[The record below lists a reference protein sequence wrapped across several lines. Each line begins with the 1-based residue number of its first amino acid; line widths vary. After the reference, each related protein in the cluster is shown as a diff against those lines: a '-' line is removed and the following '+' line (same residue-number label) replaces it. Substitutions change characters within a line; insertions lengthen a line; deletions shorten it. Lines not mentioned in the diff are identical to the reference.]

1 MTLEKQIPLSK
12 VASPMER
19 LLAIMAALRDP
30 VAGCPWDVE
39 QTFETIAP
47 YTLEE
52 AYEVH
57 DAITRG
63 NLNDL
68 REELGDLLLQVVF
81 HAQMAAEQKEFTFDD
96 VVTSLCDKL
105 IYRHPHVFGDVKVNN
120 AAEVIG
126 VWDARKKEEKKSG
139 LQDSAI
145 DGVTQGLP
153 ALMRAQKLQKKA
165 AKAGFVWPDL
175 NACWDKVEEELQEV
189 KTEIKNGPKS
199 EKAAE
204 ELGDLIFC
212 LVNYARMAGHDA
224 ESMLTRTNTKF
235 ETRFRLM
242 EKILIQENKDMPSVP
257 LQEMLTA
264 WSKTKE
270 SK

>member
-1 MTLEKQIPLSK
+1 MATPKSIPP
-12 VASPMER
+12 SPDIPAMDR
-19 LLAIMAALRDP
+19 LLQIMAALRDP
-30 VAGCPWDVE
+30 ASGCPWDVE
-39 QTFETIAP
+39 QTFQTIAP

-81 HAQMAAEQKEFTFDD
+81 HAQMAAEQKAFTFDD
-96 VVTSLCDKL
+96 VVSSLCEKL

-120 AAEVIG
+120 AADVVG
-126 VWDARKKEEKKSG
+126 VWDARKKEEKKPDG
-139 LQDSAI
+139 NTSAL
-145 DGVTQGLP
+145 DDVTQGLP

-165 AKAGFVWPDL
+165 AKAGFVWKDL
-175 NACWDKVEEELQEV
+175 ESCWAKVEEELDEV
-189 KTEIKNGPKS
+189 KVEIAQNPKS
-199 EKAAE
+199 PQTAE

-224 ESMLTRTNTKF
+224 ESMLTRTNSKF
-235 ETRFRLM
+235 ETRFRAM
-242 EKILIQENKDMPSVP
+242 EDILNSENRSLSSIT
-257 LQEMLTA
+257 LQEMLEA
-264 WSKTKE
+264 WKKTKI
-270 SK
+270 